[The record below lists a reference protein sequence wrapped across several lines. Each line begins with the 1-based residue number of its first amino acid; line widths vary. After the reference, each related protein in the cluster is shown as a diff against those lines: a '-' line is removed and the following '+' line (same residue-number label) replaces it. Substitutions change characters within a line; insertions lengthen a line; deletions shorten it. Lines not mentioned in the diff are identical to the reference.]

1 MGCLVSRYIG
11 AGRSQATIGHLLLM
25 VEAGLVAGAGG
36 EDESSAV
43 ARSHPAVTASS
54 TPLQHT
60 AGSREVIEDMQ
71 RVLVVNVRRDLE
83 WILLREMLSNQY
95 CHIDSL

>member
-1 MGCLVSRYIG
+1 MGCLVSRYIA

-54 TPLQHT
+54 THQHST
-60 AGSREVIEDMQ
+60 QGHVRLSRICIVS
-71 RVLVVNVRRDLE
+71 
-83 WILLREMLSNQY
+83 WLLMSEETWNGY
-95 CHIDSL
+95 F

>member
-1 MGCLVSRYIG
+1 MGCLVSRYIA

-43 ARSHPAVTASS
+43 ARSQPAVTASS
-54 TPLQHT
+54 THQHST
-60 AGSREVIEDMQ
+60 QQAHVRLSRICIASYVH
-71 RVLVVNVRRDLE
+71 
-83 WILLREMLSNQY
+83 S
-95 CHIDSL
+95 